1 MSTDETNYSLNEQLS
16 DDCQAPRLK
25 ELHKSTDN
33 RSNEI
38 NVGEPGGGAG
48 YVMHDGSCCCQD
60 CWSAKFD

>member
-1 MSTDETNYSLNEQLS
+1 MSTDETIYSLNRQLS

-25 ELHKSTDN
+25 ELYKSTDN

-38 NVGEPGGGAG
+38 SVGEPAGSG
-48 YVMHDGSCCCQD
+48 YVLHDCSCCCQD

>member
-1 MSTDETNYSLNEQLS
+1 MSTDETIYNLNRQLS
-16 DDCQAPRLK
+16 DDCQAPRPK
-25 ELHKSTDN
+25 ALHKSTDN

-38 NVGEPGGGAG
+38 SVGEPGGAG

>member
-1 MSTDETNYSLNEQLS
+1 MSTDETNYSLNRQLS
-16 DDCQAPRLK
+16 DDCQAPQLK

-38 NVGEPGGGAG
+38 SVGEPGGAG
-48 YVMHDGSCCCQD
+48 YAMHDESCCCQD